1 MTYYYNHFRKP
12 KLGNFL
18 KVRDLAIESRA
29 KMPNPGFV
37 TATISHPQHALGS
50 NIIVSTTIFDS
61 AEEMDKVLDYS
72 DTNDEILERIQE
84 VDALC
89 ESSASVI
96 GQVLHNTGVPEGFT
110 PKICVR
116 DTVTAADGKLG
127 DLIAFLSEAIQ
138 TEWGGVPRSANVS
151 VPLGR
156 MNFNSIRATFFYES
170 LADMEK
176 ANMDLIS
183 NTAMV
188 SIFVEV
194 RAAPQVRVVSR
205 VVSYTPRTS

>member
-1 MTYYYNHFRKP
+1 MSYYFSIYRRP
-12 KLGNFL
+12 KQGNFI
-18 KVRDLAIESRA
+18 KVRDAAIASRNQ
-29 KMPNPGFV
+29 MPNRGFV
-37 TATISHPQHALGS
+37 TQTLSNPAATQNS
-50 NIIVSTTIFDS
+50 NMIVSTTIFDS

-84 VDALC
+84 VDTLC

-188 SIFVEV
+188 SKFVEV